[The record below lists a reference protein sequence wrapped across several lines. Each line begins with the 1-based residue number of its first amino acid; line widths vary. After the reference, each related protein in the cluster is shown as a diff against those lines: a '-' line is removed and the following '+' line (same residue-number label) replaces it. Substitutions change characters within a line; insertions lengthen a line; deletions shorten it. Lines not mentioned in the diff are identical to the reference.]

1 MVLKELK
8 CWIKISK
15 RTLLQV
21 YYLYQTPWQSYKQ
34 RLENFYLFY
43 CAEWHK
49 DIEHWVITLID
60 NADTL
65 KELRRKELYGM
76 YRLKPY
82 ALYGLNER
90 DVYEAF

>member
-1 MVLKELK
+1 M
-8 CWIKISK
+8 
-15 RTLLQV
+15 
-21 YYLYQTPWQSYKQ
+21 
-34 RLENFYLFY
+34 FY

-49 DIEHWVITLID
+49 DIEHWVIILID

-65 KELRRKELYGM
+65 KELRSKELYGM

-82 ALYGLNER
+82 APYGLNER

>member
-1 MVLKELK
+1 ML
-8 CWIKISK
+8 
-15 RTLLQV
+15 
-21 YYLYQTPWQSYKQ
+21 
-34 RLENFYLFY
+34 Y
-43 CAEWHK
+43 CAERHK

-65 KELRRKELYGM
+65 KELRSKELYGM

-82 ALYGLNER
+82 APYGLNER